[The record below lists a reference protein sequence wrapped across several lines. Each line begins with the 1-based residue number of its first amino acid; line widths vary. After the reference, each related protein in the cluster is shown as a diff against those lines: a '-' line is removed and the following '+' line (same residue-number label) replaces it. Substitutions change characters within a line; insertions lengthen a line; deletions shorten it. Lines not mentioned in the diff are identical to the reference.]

1 MENIQQ
7 TPQVIPTVQPTPSPN
22 PISKHP
28 LIGKP
33 TLILCAIL
41 ILVTTIAVLFIRS
54 QQKTL
59 DDIYQPASQS
69 ALNSLAPTL
78 APVADARETGA
89 LKTYINHDYGYS
101 IEHPVEMEVF
111 STIENP
117 KGEGFI
123 FFSLPAEQYVT
134 PTLRIKHLKNPEKL
148 SAKAFFDKL
157 NDQEKR
163 DHENKGLPPIQ
174 EPNMSKEIEIGGV
187 QTFQFNVSQGD
198 GGAIHTYI
206 AKEDLIV
213 DIEFTDYGE
222 NDPKN
227 LEHLALFNKMLSTF
241 RFIGPLPNN

>member
-1 MENIQQ
+1 MENIQE
-7 TPQVIPTVQPTPSPN
+7 TPQVTPTFQPTPSPV
-22 PISKHP
+22 PISKPP

-41 ILVTTIAVLFIRS
+41 ILGAVIAVLFFKS

-59 DDIYQPASQS
+59 DDVYQPASQS
-69 ALNSLAPTL
+69 ALNSLTPTL
-78 APVADARETGA
+78 APVADAKETGI
-89 LKTYINHDYGYS
+89 LKTYVNSDYSYS
-101 IEHPVEMEVF
+101 VRSPTEIEVS
-111 STIENP
+111 STIEDP

-123 FFSLPAEQYVT
+123 FFSLPAGQYVT
-134 PTLRIKHLKNPEKL
+134 PKLTIQHLKNPEKL

-198 GGAIHTYI
+198 GGTIHTYI